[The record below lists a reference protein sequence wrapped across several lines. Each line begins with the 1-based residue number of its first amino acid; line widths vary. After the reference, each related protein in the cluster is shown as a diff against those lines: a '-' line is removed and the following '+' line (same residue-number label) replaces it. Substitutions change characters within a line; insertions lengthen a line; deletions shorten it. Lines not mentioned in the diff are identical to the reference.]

1 MKQKFHFF
9 PKQLSKSLLMILLVA
24 NFAFSAQPV
33 RAGYWG
39 ENWMTTIFDNA
50 FDQIMKQLEGAI
62 LASLKTA
69 AVEMVNSK
77 VGQMIGGSSL
87 GEALFISDWN
97 QFLYEKPAS
106 QVQVYMNDFFAV
118 TLRGKSGSANYL
130 GAGDVA
136 GNVSG
141 NYTAYLEGQAR
152 SSLAMNEE
160 DLGVSLEYTLD
171 SYSPNPELLFAEGDY
186 RGLNAFFSNPA
197 NNPFGY
203 TFATTAFYAKQ
214 MNREIERVKTEAQ
227 SSGFVGK
234 KQNGQTIAPA
244 ATIENMLSD
253 AQNIG
258 NNIMAAAENPGQ
270 LVGSIIGNV
279 LSKYIT
285 NMIQKGVGK
294 VQASIQREV
303 RRVDNQVVGALDKA
317 NKKLGPA
324 AEFTKEWS
332 QRTDTY
338 IKPYTTPPP
347 SSQDTV
353 CGTGSGAC

>member
-1 MKQKFHFF
+1 MN
-9 PKQLSKSLLMILLVA
+9 LLVA
-24 NFAFSAQPV
+24 AQPV

-39 ENWMTTIFDNA
+39 ESLMATFL
-50 FDQIMKQLEGAI
+50 DQALDVIKRQLEGAI
-62 LASLKTA
+62 LSALKTA
-69 AVEMVNSK
+69 AVEVINSK

-141 NYTAYLEGQAR
+141 NYAAYLEGQAR

-214 MNREIERVKTEAQ
+214 MTKEIERVKTEAQ
-227 SSGFVGK
+227 SSGFIGK

-258 NNIMAAAENPGQ
+258 NNILAAAENPGQ
-270 LVGSIIGNV
+270 LAGSIVGSV

-353 CGTGSGAC
+353 CGGGNSAC

>member
-1 MKQKFHFF
+1 MVF
-9 PKQLSKSLLMILLVA
+9 LVCA
-24 NFAFSAQPV
+24 VAFSAQP
-33 RAGYWG
+33 AKADYWG
-39 ENWMTTIFDNA
+39 GNIMAEFMGKAW
-50 FDQIMKQLEGAI
+50 DQIMKQLEGAI

-87 GEALFISDWN
+87 GDALFISDWN

-130 GAGDVA
+130 GSGDVA

-141 NYTAYLEGQAR
+141 NYAAYLEGQAR

-171 SYSPNPELLFAEGDY
+171 SYCNNPNQLFYEGDY
-186 RGLNAFFSNPA
+186 RCLNALFSNPA

-214 MNREIERVKTEAQ
+214 MTKEIERVKTEAQ
-227 SSGFVGK
+227 SSGFIGK
-234 KQNGQTIAPA
+234 KQNGQTVAPA

-258 NNIMAAAENPGQ
+258 NNIMAAAQNPGQ

-294 VQASIQREV
+294 VQANIQREV

-324 AEFTKEWS
+324 AQFTNEWS

-347 SSQDTV
+347 SSQNTV
-353 CGTGSGAC
+353 CGTGSSAC

>member
-1 MKQKFHFF
+1 MVF
-9 PKQLSKSLLMILLVA
+9 LVCA
-24 NFAFSAQPV
+24 VAFSAQPV
-33 RAGYWG
+33 KAGYWG

-62 LASLKTA
+62 LAALKTA

-87 GEALFISDWN
+87 GDALFISDWN
-97 QFLYEKPAS
+97 QFLYEKPAN
-106 QVQVYMNDFFAV
+106 QVQLYMNDFFAV

-130 GAGDVA
+130 GSGDVA

-141 NYTAYLEGQAR
+141 NYAAYLEGTAR

-203 TFATTAFYAKQ
+203 TFATTAFYSKQ
-214 MNREIERVKTEAQ
+214 MTKEIERVKTEAQ
-227 SSGFVGK
+227 SSGFIGK

-303 RRVDNQVVGALDKA
+303 RRVDNQIVGALDKA

-332 QRTDTY
+332 QKTDTY
-338 IKPYTTPPP
+338 IKPYTSPPP
-347 SSQDTV
+347 SSQDPV
-353 CGTGSGAC
+353 CGSSSGAC